1 MELHL
6 DYWLQKTPKSRVQGC
21 LEMWSTDQ
29 IYIEA
34 VRNIFEILPHPISCY
49 KVSTEIS
56 AYYSSSCRWS
66 PTKWLKRA
74 WCSLWFS
81 SCSLHHHWINHLQH
95 QTQSPT
101 THHKN
106 HCKILNL
113 LHQCQS
119 CSYDHRICIFIDTSV
134 WKHDTF
140 WSCCWCFLCCWLSHW
155 GKFPFV
161 NVKSFSPHLQHQR
174 RQQTGSW
181 KESWPRQ
188 HTCCPLKLQV
198 LPKRL
203 CPASHRG
210 LNMTVF
216 GIQTR
221 ESHHCIPKYP
231 SLCIINCWVTCPV
244 GSPSS
249 KLKT

>member
-6 DYWLQKTPKSRVQGC
+6 DYWLEKNLKSRVQGC
-21 LEMWSTDQ
+21 LEMSSTDQ

-140 WSCCWCFLCCWLSHW
+140 WSCCCCSCAVDCHI
-155 GKFPFV
+155 GENFPLWMWKV
-161 NVKSFSPHLQHQR
+161 SVHTYNIR
-174 RQQTGSW
+174 EGNRQGAE
-181 KESWPRQ
+181 KN
-188 HTCCPLKLQV
+188 
-198 LPKRL
+198 
-203 CPASHRG
+203 RG
-210 LNMTVF
+210 HG
-216 GIQTR
+216 GILVV
-221 ESHHCIPKYP
+221 H
-231 SLCIINCWVTCPV
+231 
-244 GSPSS
+244 
-249 KLKT
+249 